1 MAEKKQLQLNIA
13 KIDGPVFAGE
23 VESVTVPGSEGEMTI
38 LADHA
43 PIVSVLKA
51 GLITI
56 RNSGSDNVEIPII
69 SGTMELSHNS
79 LTILL

>member
-1 MAEKKQLQLNIA
+1 MAEKKLLQLNIA
-13 KIDGPVFAGE
+13 KIDGPVFTGE

-43 PIVSVLKA
+43 PIVSALKA
-51 GLITI
+51 GLITV
-56 RNSGSDNVEIPII
+56 RASGMDNLEIAVTG
-69 SGTMELSHNS
+69 GTMELSHNS